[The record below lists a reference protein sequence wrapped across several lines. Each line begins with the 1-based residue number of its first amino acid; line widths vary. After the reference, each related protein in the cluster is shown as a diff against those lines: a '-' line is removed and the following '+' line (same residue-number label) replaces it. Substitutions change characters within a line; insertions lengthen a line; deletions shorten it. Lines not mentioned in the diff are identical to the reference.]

1 MPWVATMLILGYPGG
16 CDTKCPHESTAG
28 RQNGEMLPTGFK
40 ERREPCTKGSEHV
53 QSWKGKE
60 ANFSLQSLEGILP

>member
-1 MPWVATMLILGYPGG
+1 MTQSVLMKAQLV
-16 CDTKCPHESTAG
+16 D
-28 RQNGEMLPTGFK
+28 REMLPTGFK
-40 ERREPCTKGSEHV
+40 ERREPCTKGSKHA